1 MAREVHDA
9 LNESL
14 AHALDL
20 IGLGIDVVDVAWSE
34 RLLEQHPTRLT
45 RMYTEAEL
53 EYCRQ
58 KVQPAPYLAARM
70 AAKEAVLKAL
80 GTGLVGGMAWHEV
93 EITREE
99 PGGKPGVQLHGECA
113 PRGGGRR
120 RDALGDLD
128 DAPGRIRGGDCRGPG
143 EAPRPRMMAGRL
155 RRAVVLSLLALAAA
169 CAPAPTPT
177 PTLWPTW
184 TPPLTPATHRHARR
198 DAHPHA

>member
-1 MAREVHDA
+1 MREEIPRMAREVHDA

-99 PGGKPGVQLHGECA
+99 PGGKPGVQLHGEVRREA
-113 PRGGGRR
+113 EAAGVTHWVISMTHRGAYAAAIAAALGKR
-120 RDALGDLD
+120 RD
-128 DAPGRIRGGDCRGPG
+128 
-143 EAPRPRMMAGRL
+143 
-155 RRAVVLSLLALAAA
+155 RA
-169 CAPAPTPT
+169 
-177 PTLWPTW
+177 
-184 TPPLTPATHRHARR
+184 
-198 DAHPHA
+198 